1 MAEKPPTEQPD
12 DAAVEGPRGTDREAR
27 AANLFDLRRIIS
39 GVLSLYG
46 IILLILGLTQSH
58 ASIQK
63 SAGTNVD
70 LWSGAGMLVLGVL
83 FIVWALW
90 RPLGRELAQTQ
101 SEPPSGGTEVDR

>member
-1 MAEKPPTEQPD
+1 MAEDLPIEEPE
-12 DAAVEGPRGTDREAR
+12 DAGAEGPRGTDREAR
-27 AANLFDLRRIIS
+27 AANLFDLRRIIG

-46 IILLILGLTQSH
+46 IVLLVLGLNQSY

-90 RPLGRELAQTQ
+90 HPLGRELARTQ
-101 SEPPSGGTEVDR
+101 SDQSNGGADLDP